1 MAEKDLRVGICHSV
15 YRHTKANNKYIK
27 DYNLN
32 VESSYLMYWDVSEL
46 YGWSVS
52 KKLPVDGFKWIEKKS
67 SFTLKFIQ
75 SYNDNSDKK
84 EYILE
89 VDVSFQKINS
99 DLRFLCF
106 RMKINNC
113 QKLVCNLHYK
123 ENYVVH
129 IKALKL
135 ALYYRLRW
143 FAWLI

>member
-84 EYILE
+84 E
-89 VDVSFQKINS
+89 
-99 DLRFLCF
+99 
-106 RMKINNC
+106 
-113 QKLVCNLHYK
+113 
-123 ENYVVH
+123 
-129 IKALKL
+129 
-135 ALYYRLRW
+135 
-143 FAWLI
+143 